1 MKIPLLDM
9 KAQIKPIRKE
19 IDRAIKGVIDNGGFI
34 LGNEVKLLEKEIA
47 AHCNVKY
54 VIGVSNGTDAIILS
68 LIAMGLNKGDGVI
81 CPSFT
86 YYATA
91 GAIIRAGAVPVFADV
106 DPKTYCISTDS
117 ILKILRTSKSKQQAK
132 IQAIM
137 PVHLYGQCANMAEI
151 LKIAKQYKLKVIEDT
166 AQAFG
171 AAYKNKIAGTLGD
184 CGTVSFFPGKN
195 LGAFG
200 DAGCILTN
208 KKAIANKLS
217 CLRNQGASS
226 NNKYKHLS
234 VGSNARLDTI
244 QGAILRVKL
253 KHISRWN
260 NMRDKNAD
268 YYNKELQNT
277 DITTPFVAKEN
288 IHVYHQYVLRVRKN
302 KEKIRQYLIRRGIDS
317 RTYYP
322 IPLHLQSCFKDL
334 GYKKG
339 DFPESEKCAM
349 ETFAIPVYPEL
360 TKKQMDYVITSIK
373 KAN

>member
-9 KAQIKPIRKE
+9 KAQIKPLRKE

-34 LGNEVKLLEKEIA
+34 LGNEVKLLEEEIA

-68 LIAMGLNKGDGVI
+68 LTALDLNKGEGVI

-91 GAIIRAGAVPVFADV
+91 GAIIRAGAVPVFADI

-117 ILKILRTSKSKQQAK
+117 ILKILRTPKSKQRVK
-132 IQAIM
+132 IKAII

-171 AAYKNKIAGTLGD
+171 AVYKSKNAGALGD

-208 KKAIANKLS
+208 NKTIVNKLLP
-217 CLRNQGASS
+217 LRNQGASS
-226 NNKYKHLS
+226 NNKYKHLAI
-234 VGSNARLDTI
+234 GSNARLDTI
-244 QGAILRVKL
+244 QGAVLRVKL

-260 NMRDKNAD
+260 KMRGKNAD

-277 DITTPFVAKEN
+277 DVITPFVPKEN

-302 KEKIRQYLIRRGIDS
+302 KEKIRQYLISKGIDS

-339 DFPESEKCAM
+339 DFPESEKCAL
-349 ETFAIPVYPEL
+349 ETFAIPVYPEM

-373 KAN
+373 KAL

>member
-19 IDRAIKGVIDNGGFI
+19 IDIAIKKVIDNGGFI

-68 LIAMGLNKGDGVI
+68 LIALGLNKGDGVI

-117 ILKILRTSKSKQQAK
+117 ILKILRTSKSKQRVK

-137 PVHLYGQCANMAEI
+137 PVHLYGQCANMTKI

-208 KKAIANKLS
+208 KKTIANRLLP
-217 CLRNQGASS
+217 LRNQGASS
-226 NNKYKHLS
+226 NNKYEHLA

-253 KHISRWN
+253 KYISRWN
-260 NMRDKNAD
+260 KMRDKNAD

-277 DITTPFVAKEN
+277 DVITPFVPKEN

-302 KEKIRQYLIRRGIDS
+302 KEKIRQYLIHRGIDS

-322 IPLHLQSCFKDL
+322 IPLHLQSCFKNL

-339 DFPESEKCAM
+339 DFPESEKCAI

>member
-19 IDRAIKGVIDNGGFI
+19 IDRAIKGVIDKGGFI
-34 LGNEVKLLEKEIA
+34 LGNEVRLLEKEIA

-68 LIAMGLNKGDGVI
+68 LIALGLNKGDGVI

-117 ILKILRTSKSKQQAK
+117 VLKILRTSKSKQRVK

-151 LKIAKQYKLKVIEDT
+151 LKIAKQYKLKVIEDI

-171 AAYKNKIAGTLGD
+171 ATYKNKIAGTFGD

-208 KKAIANKLS
+208 NKTIANKLLP
-217 CLRNQGASS
+217 LRNQGASS
-226 NNKYKHLS
+226 KNKYKHLAI
-234 VGSNARLDTI
+234 GSNARLDTI
-244 QGAILRVKL
+244 QGAVLRVKL
-253 KHISRWN
+253 KHISKWN
-260 NMRDKNAD
+260 RMRDKNAD

-277 DITTPFVAKEN
+277 DIITPFVPEEN
-288 IHVYHQYVLRVRKN
+288 IHVYHQYVLRVKKN
-302 KEKIRQYLIRRGIDS
+302 KEKIRQYLISKGIDS

-339 DFPESEKCAM
+339 DFPESEKCAI

-373 KAN
+373 KAS